1 MRTSKSFYRLDKT
14 IQYITMNLI
23 QKYIRVV
30 VWILRIENPSPFY
43 ILGERI
49 VSLMKHS
56 GKGFTASYLKEAFRI
71 TVKYISGEKELKTLD
86 ELRMGLSFGL
96 PKILPGEIRNFIR
109 SRDRP
114 ETKAALT
121 ILSIYRIIKSVPRL
135 KLETIT
141 APYTGV
147 ESPFSDW
154 EIYSF
159 ARSVLP
165 RMKKV
170 DSRFIISMSAG
181 PNSNPSV
188 LGLPKDALALF
199 GYPEL
204 LGAMNTIAQMF
215 NCRDLLANLLAEA
228 HILKKAN
235 IQFADLKVSKLAF
248 KEEAAGKVRVFA
260 ILDGW
265 TQSFLSGLH
274 DSLASILLSI
284 EQDGTF
290 DQDKPLKIL
299 MATDPKRLFSFDL
312 SAATDRLPIHIQVKL
327 LSFLFNSSFAQA
339 WKTLLVDRPYSISDT
354 RFSSLRSEVRYAV
367 GQPMGALS
375 SFNMLGLT
383 HHMIVQIS
391 ALRAGHTG

>member
-1 MRTSKSFYRLDKT
+1 MR
-14 IQYITMNLI
+14 N
-23 QKYIRVV
+23 
-30 VWILRIENPSPFY
+30 
-43 ILGERI
+43 
-49 VSLMKHS
+49 S
-56 GKGFTASYLKEAFRI
+56 GKGFTAAYLKEAFRI

-96 PKILPGEIRNFIR
+96 PKILPSEIRNFIR
-109 SRDRP
+109 SRDRS

-121 ILSIYRIIKSVPRL
+121 ILSIYRIIKSVPKL

-147 ESPFSDW
+147 ESPLTDW

-159 ARSVLP
+159 ARSILP

-204 LGAMNTIAQMF
+204 LDAMNTIAQMF
-215 NCRDLLANLLAEA
+215 NCRDLLANLLTEA

-235 IQFADLKVSKLAF
+235 IQFTDLKISKLAF

-260 ILDGW
+260 ILDG
-265 TQSFLSGLH
+265 
-274 DSLASILLSI
+274 
-284 EQDGTF
+284 
-290 DQDKPLKIL
+290 
-299 MATDPKRLFSFDL
+299 
-312 SAATDRLPIHIQVKL
+312 
-327 LSFLFNSSFAQA
+327 
-339 WKTLLVDRPYSISDT
+339 
-354 RFSSLRSEVRYAV
+354 
-367 GQPMGALS
+367 
-375 SFNMLGLT
+375 
-383 HHMIVQIS
+383 
-391 ALRAGHTG
+391 